1 MDVLRKLEAYL
12 IYILGCAHLL
22 FQLWTFSL
30 CIHCKTKIHWFH
42 KKKIVDF
49 ENLLE
54 IEICWRQIFKI
65 LIIHKPSLGSCEV
78 PQKTWA
84 ESVQPF
90 SNTNK
95 QTFRQTD
102 RQAKYIFI
110 YLFSFITSS
119 FTPSPKW
126 PASFKEKRGE
136 VLRNQEDGWGCV
148 DRGTELCD
156 RGGCSHY
163 RNTNNISIF
172 LWSHYS
178 FIIQS
183 CTQGWDFI
191 VRNLFRVPCRPK
203 PVYFSAWSFSKPT
216 KYSI

>member
-12 IYILGCAHLL
+12 KYILGCAHLL

-78 PQKTWA
+78 PQKIWA

-90 SNTNK
+90 LNTNK

-102 RQAKYIFI
+102 KQSI
-110 YLFSFITSS
+110 YLYTYSLLLLA
-119 FTPSPKW
+119 PLLQAPNDLL
-126 PASFKEKRGE
+126 
-136 VLRNQEDGWGCV
+136 VLRRKEAKSYGTKKMVEGVWTEGQNCVIVEDVVTTGIP
-148 DRGTELCD
+148 TTFQL
-156 RGGCSHY
+156 
-163 RNTNNISIF
+163 
-172 LWSHYS
+172 
-178 FIIQS
+178 S
-183 CTQGWDFI
+183 CGHI
-191 VRNLFRVPCRPK
+191 VHL
-203 PVYFSAWSFSKPT
+203 
-216 KYSI
+216 